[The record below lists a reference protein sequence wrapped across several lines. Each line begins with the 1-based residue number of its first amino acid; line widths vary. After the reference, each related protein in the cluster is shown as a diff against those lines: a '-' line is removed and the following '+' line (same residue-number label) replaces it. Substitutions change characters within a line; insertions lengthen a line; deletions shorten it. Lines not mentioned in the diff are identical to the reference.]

1 MSTAVSTPVSTA
13 PSPGRVAS
21 SGGRVVRPSFVRL
34 TRIELRKAVDYRA
47 GRWVLGVMVALGLVG
62 LVWLVWQTWHAP
74 TSDPISFRDFTDV
87 ALLPT
92 AMLLPVLGILAMTG
106 EWTQRTALTT
116 FTLSPRRVPV
126 LLAKLVAAVLLMV
139 AVMVAVIAAAAAA
152 TALAGAIS
160 GSPVDWTESWKYWVG
175 TFETQALFVLMGAG
189 FGAVIPITGV
199 ALTAFFVAP
208 LLFSVIANTVLKSAG
223 PWFDVFSTF
232 DRLGA
237 FRLDGKGWESL
248 TSVTIWVVVPL
259 VAGLWAS
266 VRREVK

>member
-1 MSTAVSTPVSTA
+1 MSTVTTA
-13 PSPGRVAS
+13 GAS
-21 SGGRVVRPSFVRL
+21 SSGRVVRPSFVRL
-34 TRIELRKAVDYRA
+34 VRIELRKAVDYRA
-47 GRWVLGVMVALGLVG
+47 GRWVLGVMVTLGLLG
-62 LVWLVWQTWHAP
+62 LVWLVLQTWRAP
-74 TSDPISFRDFTDV
+74 SAPISFRDFTDV

-116 FTLSPRRVPV
+116 FTLAPRRVPV
-126 LLAKLVAAVLLMV
+126 LLAKLVAAVVLMA
-139 AVMVAVIAAAAAA
+139 AVMATVIVASAAA
-152 TALAGAIS
+152 TALAGTLSGDAI
-160 GSPVDWTESWKYWVG
+160 DWTEPWTYWVG
-175 TFETQALFVLMGAG
+175 TFQTQALFVLMGAG

-208 LLFSVIANTVLKSAG
+208 LLFSVVANTVLKSAG

-248 TSVTIWVVVPL
+248 TSLTIWVVVPL
-259 VAGLWAS
+259 AVGLWAS